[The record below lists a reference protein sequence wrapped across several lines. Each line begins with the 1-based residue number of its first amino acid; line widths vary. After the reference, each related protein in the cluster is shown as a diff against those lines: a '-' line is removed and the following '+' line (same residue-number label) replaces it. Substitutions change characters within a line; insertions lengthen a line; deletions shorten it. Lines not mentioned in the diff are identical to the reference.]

1 MQAGVGRRRFQKTQ
15 EILEMALFPITSNFE
30 GDFVLQLVA
39 VDSENTM
46 DEVAAAAAVHSV
58 GRRVRA
64 RPGQILRIRR
74 QGGAEFLPRT
84 MRVSESGLK
93 PTETIEIIW
102 EAPKH

>member
-1 MQAGVGRRRFQKTQ
+1 
-15 EILEMALFPITSNFE
+15 MALFPITSNFE

-39 VDSENTM
+39 VDTENTM

-64 RPGQILRIRR
+64 RPGQILRVRR
-74 QGGAEFLPRT
+74 QGSEECFPRT
-84 MRVSESGLK
+84 MKLADAGLK
-93 PTETIEIIW
+93 PTETVEIIW